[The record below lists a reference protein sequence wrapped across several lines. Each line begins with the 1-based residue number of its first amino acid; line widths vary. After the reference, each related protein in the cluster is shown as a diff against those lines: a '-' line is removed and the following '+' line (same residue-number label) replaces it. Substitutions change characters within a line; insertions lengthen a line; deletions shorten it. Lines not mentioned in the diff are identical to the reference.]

1 MGVGPQGEPCLNLLQ
16 IKAQLST
23 RRVQAGLIWKGKSG
37 VNLGALPLVAMRTIH
52 DAFDAPQHTGDSLDP
67 RRFAERPMRRYVS
80 NRADVCAPARRS
92 LISSGA
98 GD

>member
-1 MGVGPQGEPCLNLLQ
+1 MGVCPQGEARVNITQ

-52 DAFDAPQHTGDSLDP
+52 DAFDAPQHTGDSLDIHAVLQSDRCEGMSQIVQLKGLP
-67 RRFAERPMRRYVS
+67 
-80 NRADVCAPARRS
+80 
-92 LISSGA
+92 
-98 GD
+98 